1 MVTVVRY
8 MCFSTWGVV
17 LVRCIYEMEVSGEWQ
32 QKVVI
37 VVACSMSGKAPK
49 FVSVEQVPS
58 TL

>member
-1 MVTVVRY
+1 MFFVG
-8 MCFSTWGVV
+8 GVV
-17 LVRCIYEMEVSGEWQ
+17 LVRCIYKMEISGEWQ

>member
-1 MVTVVRY
+1 M
-8 MCFSTWGVV
+8 
-17 LVRCIYEMEVSGEWQ
+17 LVSCTCIYEMGVSGEWQ

-37 VVACSMSGKAPK
+37 VVACFMSGKAPK